1 MLVRKCDRCKK
12 TLTDRKLT
20 VQAGVGFDSYEFC
33 KKCGASI
40 VRTLDKYGLTHKTR

>member
-12 TLTDRKLT
+12 TLTDRQSV
-20 VQAGVGFDSYEFC
+20 VQAGIGFDSYEFC

-40 VRTLDKYGLTHKTR
+40 ISILAKYGLIHKES